1 MVLQWRKAMAAVLS
15 VAAVGCWGTTV
26 RMPTATEVAAD
37 MEHKRCG
44 PDVENGSLNT
54 IFNREAVMRFEPAY
68 LSAQSC
74 GGAGGGCY
82 KRLAGAVITLKAMKG
97 VTAGWLDR
105 ALECH
110 SARRVLGRIPP
121 DQIPNDPFW
130 LPGRTV
136 DIDVVATGPE
146 FAATIRSL
154 EVSDAQEILE
164 RAKAFVEGGPAR

>member
-1 MVLQWRKAMAAVLS
+1 
-15 VAAVGCWGTTV
+15 
-26 RMPTATEVAAD
+26 
-37 MEHKRCG
+37 
-44 PDVENGSLNT
+44 
-54 IFNREAVMRFEPAY
+54 
-68 LSAQSC
+68 
-74 GGAGGGCY
+74 
-82 KRLAGAVITLKAMKG
+82 MKG
-97 VTAGWLDR
+97 VTAAWLDR